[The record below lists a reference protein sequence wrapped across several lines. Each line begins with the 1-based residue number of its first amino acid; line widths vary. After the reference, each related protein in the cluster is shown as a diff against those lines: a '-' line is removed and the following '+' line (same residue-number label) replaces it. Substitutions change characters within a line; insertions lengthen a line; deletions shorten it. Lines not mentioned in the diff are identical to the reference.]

1 MRKQLMTSQYEP
13 LITPDSWQGA
23 EKRYAIRLTQI
34 LDELHRRMTAM
45 ETKIKALEEQANAH
59 D

>member
-13 LITPDSWQGA
+13 LITPEGWQGA

-34 LDELHRRMTAM
+34 LDELHRRVAAL
-45 ETKIKALEEQANAH
+45 ETKVKAWEEQANAH